1 MPMPGR
7 KALSLLSLVA
17 LAGCVPELTSP
28 LDSGGSSWTAPDNS
42 WPVSAPPDDLVG
54 EGYADGQVF
63 PDFLLTDQHG
73 DQVSIWQFYGNVVVV
88 DVSTMWCGPCA
99 KIAKHVDETWH
110 DYEAQGFMYL
120 TLLPEDNV
128 GTVPDQEDLQ
138 RWASD
143 HSITAPILADDS
155 GVSAL
160 ITPNGEYPTI
170 MVIDRQMKV
179 AEDRVNPA
187 DDATIRSVVES
198 VL

>member
-1 MPMPGR
+1 MPTPAW
-7 KALSLLSLVA
+7 KALTLLSVTT
-17 LAGCVPELTSP
+17 LAACVPELTSP
-28 LDSGGSSWTAPDNS
+28 ADSGSGDWTAPDNT
-42 WPVSAPPDDLVG
+42 WPVSTPPADLVG
-54 EGYADGQVF
+54 EGYAEGEVF
-63 PDFLLTDQHG
+63 PDFLLMDQHG
-73 DQVSIWQFYGNVVVV
+73 DMVSMWQFYGLVVVV

-120 TLLPEDNV
+120 TMLPEDNV
-128 GTVPDQEDLQ
+128 ADIPDQEDLQ

-143 HSITAPILADDS
+143 HSITAPILSDDA

-170 MVIDRQMKV
+170 MVIDREMKV

-187 DDATIRSVVES
+187 DDATIRDVVES
-198 VL
+198 LL